1 MGIFRSFGSIC
12 FYPCAIFILFISIL
26 LGWIFTTPV
35 PEGTIFATLI
45 PLVNGKLPSTIF
57 GDVTPLV
64 NPVPDDISPE
74 DRPSKEILFTL
85 SSGAE
90 MPSNGIGLCCR
101 ASAYDFE
108 SVKRTVVWYLMKG
121 GRLLDTAQLYLNHKA
136 VGAGIQE
143 AIKRGIPR
151 EEIYVT
157 TKITPRFFSGD
168 SISKLI
174 PEFLEELQVEYLDL
188 VLLHHPE
195 GFPLSVKC
203 AHGTPSECR
212 ANGWDQLS
220 QMKNKG
226 FIRDIGISNF
236 GIRQI
241 KQLQALNL
249 SPISV
254 NQIQY
259 NPWAPD
265 WQQEV
270 VDFCQENNIVITAW
284 GSFQGT
290 LMQHAAMFTVETLK
304 GISDAKSKSVPQIML
319 RWAIQKGVAVIPGTG
334 NPKHMAENL
343 AIFDFELTADEM
355 KQLDNIRS
363 DPKAK
368 DFVAMGF
375 ENNQS

>member
-1 MGIFRSFGSIC
+1 MFRSFGSLC
-12 FYPCAIFILFISIL
+12 FYPCSFLVLLISIFIGF
-26 LGWIFTTPV
+26 IFTSPI
-35 PEGTIFATLI
+35 PEGQIFATVI
-45 PLVNGKLPSTIF
+45 PLLNGKLPSTIF
-57 GDVTPLV
+57 GEVTPLV
-64 NPVPDDISPE
+64 IPVPNDISAE
-74 DRPSKEILFTL
+74 DRPANEVLFTL
-85 SSGAE
+85 SSGAQ

-143 AIKRGIPR
+143 AMALGVPR
-151 EEIYVT
+151 EEIFVT
-157 TKITPRFFSGD
+157 TKIPPRFYAD
-168 SISKLI
+168 EEISKLI
-174 PEFLEELQVEYLDL
+174 PQFLEELQVEYLDL
-188 VLLHHPE
+188 VLMHHPE
-195 GFPLSVKC
+195 GFVIGKC

-212 ANGWDQLS
+212 ANAWSQLS
-220 QMKNKG
+220 KMKEKG
-226 FIRDIGISNF
+226 FIRDIGVSNF
-236 GIRQI
+236 MIPQI
-241 KQLQALNL
+241 QQLQALNL
-249 SPISV
+249 SPVSV

-270 VDFCQENNIVITAW
+270 VDFCQENDIAITAW

-290 LMQHAAMFTVETLK
+290 MMQHAAMFTVETLK
-304 GISDAKSKSVPQIML
+304 AISDAKSKSVPQIML

-343 AIFDFELTADEM
+343 AIFDFELSDAEM
-355 KQLDNIRS
+355 KQLDDIRS

-375 ENNQS
+375 EKNES

>member
-1 MGIFRSFGSIC
+1 MFRSFGSFC
-12 FYPCAIFILFISIL
+12 FYPCAISVLFISIL
-26 LGWIFTTPV
+26 LGWIFSKPI
-35 PEGTIFATLI
+35 PEGTIFATVF

-64 NPVPDDISPE
+64 IPVPDHISPE
-74 DRPSKEILFTL
+74 DRPSNEILFTL
-85 SSGAE
+85 SSGAK

-121 GRLLDTAQLYLNHKA
+121 GRLLDTAQLYLNHKG
-136 VGAGIQE
+136 VGAGIKE
-143 AIKRGIPR
+143 AMKRGVPR

-157 TKITPRFFSGD
+157 TKLPARFFSGD
-168 SISKLI
+168 SISKFI
-174 PEFLEELQVEYLDL
+174 PEFLEELQIEYLDL

-195 GFPLSVKC
+195 GFPMIGKC

-212 ANGWDQLS
+212 ANAWDQLS
-220 QMKNKG
+220 QMKDKG
-226 FIRDIGISNF
+226 FIRDIGVSNF

-290 LMQHAAMFTVETLK
+290 MMQHAAMFTVETLK

-368 DFVAMGF
+368 DFVAIGF